1 MGGWE
6 KMDAM
11 KAVQMIVGLL
21 WGALIPGCDQP
32 KTYLTPQLMQ
42 RFEGT
47 GLPRAAQWPTDSELK
62 ERGTTKAPVKGF
74 SVSMGHLKEEVVT
87 DIGPQDM
94 VYLENWHGATCSL
107 LKFTYKDY
115 LVRVREEMIFQPEEE
130 QYFLMAVEFPQDRAQ
145 RQPNESLKEVL
156 ETFSQMFLDR
166 EFSPLT
172 ARERKAYLREE
183 DIEAEGKSYLI
194 KYSSMRWSSFPE
206 LFLWTDGKVVLF
218 SHQYQLK
225 RTLPAK
231 RQKE

>member
-1 MGGWE
+1 
-6 KMDAM
+6 MDAM

-21 WGALIPGCDQP
+21 WWALVPGCDQP

-62 ERGTTKAPVKGF
+62 ERGTTQALPSLKG
-74 SVSMGHLKEEVVT
+74 VSADPRGYLKEGVVP
-87 DIGPQDM
+87 DIGPQDII
-94 VYLENWHGATCSL
+94 YFENWHGATCSL

-115 LVRVREEMIFQPEEE
+115 LVRVRADVIFQPKEE

-156 ETFSQMFLDR
+156 ETFAQMFLDQH
-166 EFSPLT
+166 FSPLA
-172 ARERKAYLREE
+172 ARERNAYLREE
-183 DIEAEGKSYLI
+183 DIEAEGKSYLV
-194 KYSSMRWSSFPE
+194 KYSSMWTAPVPD

-231 RQKE
+231 RNKE